1 LVNDEDQN
9 RSLGKNA
16 YEWSVSQRVIDRYAI
31 GPAIAAGGVATV
43 HFGRI
48 VGSIGF
54 TRTVAIKRL
63 HNQFATDPKFVSMFV
78 DEARLAARVRHPNV
92 VPTLDVLVD
101 GGEVFVVLEYIHG
114 QPLHLLARAL
124 PPTQRIPLRIAAG
137 IAFGVLVGLHA
148 AHDARNE
155 RGEPLR
161 IVHRDVS
168 PHNIVLGPDGVP
180 RVIDFGFAKA
190 FGRMRTTED
199 RNEVKGK
206 LAYMAP
212 EQLTPG
218 GRVDQRTDVYA
229 ASLVLWELLAGRK
242 LFRAEDPAQLLRA
255 IRNGETEPPSRY
267 PTESTPAVDAIVM
280 RGLARDPAS
289 RWPTA
294 RAMALALEDC
304 TPLATAPHIGAW
316 AERMGHAELAA
327 RAKLIAELEAD
338 QKTLTL
344 AEVFAEIRGIE
355 EATITKVD
363 PPR

>member
-1 LVNDEDQN
+1 MT
-9 RSLGKNA
+9 
-16 YEWSVSQRVIDRYAI
+16 QRVIDRYAL

-43 HFGRI
+43 HLGR
-48 VGSIGF
+48 VLGSIGF

-63 HNQFATDPKFVSMFV
+63 HNQFASDPKFVSMFV

-101 GGEVFVVLEYIHG
+101 SGEVFVVLEYVHG
-114 QPLHLLARAL
+114 QPLHLLTRAL
-124 PPTQRIPLRIAAG
+124 PPTQRVPLRIAAG
-137 IAFGVLVGLHA
+137 IAFGVLIGLHA

-168 PHNIVLGPDGVP
+168 PHNVVLGPDGVP

-199 RNEVKGK
+199 KNEVKGK

-212 EQLTPG
+212 EQLAQNA
-218 GRVDQRTDVYA
+218 RVDQRTDVYA
-229 ASLVLWELLAGRK
+229 AALVLWELLAGRK
-242 LFRAEDPAQLLRA
+242 LFRSEDPATLLRA
-255 IRNGETEPPSRY
+255 IRNGEIEPPSKY

-280 RGLARDPAS
+280 RGLARDPTH

-304 TPLATAPHIGAW
+304 TPLASPPHIGAW
-316 AERMGHAELAA
+316 AERIAYADLAA
-327 RAKLIAELEAD
+327 RAKVIAELEAQ
-338 QKTLTL
+338 QKTPTL
-344 AEVFAEIRGIE
+344 EEIFAEIRGLDE
-355 EATITKVD
+355 VTITKVD

>member
-1 LVNDEDQN
+1 M
-9 RSLGKNA
+9 SH
-16 YEWSVSQRVIDRYAI
+16 RVIDRYAL
-31 GPAIAAGGVATV
+31 GPALGAGGVATV
-43 HFGRI
+43 HLGRVI
-48 VGSIGF
+48 GSIGF
-54 TRTVAIKRL
+54 TRAVAIKRL
-63 HNQFATDPKFVSMFV
+63 HQQFAADPKFVSMFV

-101 GGEVFVVLEYIHG
+101 AGEVFVVLEYVHG

-124 PPTQRIPLRIAAG
+124 PPTQRVPLRIAVG

-168 PHNIVLGPDGVP
+168 PHNVVLGPDGVP

-199 RNEVKGK
+199 RDEVKGK

-212 EQLTPG
+212 EQLARG
-218 GRVDQRTDVYA
+218 AKVDQRTDVYA

-242 LFRAEDPAQLLRA
+242 LFRSDDPRELFRA
-255 IRNGETEPPSRY
+255 ISSGQVEAPSRY
-267 PTESTPAVDAIVM
+267 PTESTPALDAIVM
-280 RGLARDPAS
+280 RGLARDPAA

-304 TPLATAPHIGAW
+304 IPLATAPHIGAW
-316 AERMGHAELAA
+316 AERIAHEELAE
-327 RAKLIAELEAD
+327 RAKMIAELETIGTPPTVA
-338 QKTLTL
+338 Q
-344 AEVFAEIRGIE
+344 VFAELRGLDE
-355 EATITKVD
+355 RTDTEVD
-363 PPR
+363 MVPPRRDER

>member
-1 LVNDEDQN
+1 VT
-9 RSLGKNA
+9 
-16 YEWSVSQRVIDRYAI
+16 QRVIDRYAL

-43 HFGRI
+43 HLGR
-48 VGSIGF
+48 VLGSIGF

-101 GGEVFVVLEYIHG
+101 GGEVFVVLEYVHG

-124 PPTQRIPLRIAAG
+124 PATQRIPLRIAAG
-137 IAFGVLVGLHA
+137 IAFGALLGLHA

-168 PHNIVLGPDGVP
+168 PHNVVLGPDGVP

-190 FGRMRTTED
+190 FGRMRTTQD
-199 RNEVKGK
+199 RDEVKGK

-212 EQLTPG
+212 EQLKPD

-229 ASLVLWELLAGRK
+229 AALVLWELLAGKK
-242 LFRAEDPAQLLRA
+242 LFRSEDPATLLRA
-255 IRNGETEPPSRY
+255 IVDNKVEPPSKY

-280 RGLARDPAS
+280 RGLARNPSD

-294 RAMALALEDC
+294 RAMALALEDA
-304 TPLATAPHIGAW
+304 TPLASPPHIGAW
-316 AERMGHAELAA
+316 AERIAYADLAA
-327 RAKLIAELEAD
+327 RAKLIAELEAA
-338 QKTLTL
+338 QKTPTID
-344 AEVFAEIRGIE
+344 EIFAEIRGLDDE
-355 EATITKVD
+355 VTITRVD

>member
-1 LVNDEDQN
+1 
-9 RSLGKNA
+9 
-16 YEWSVSQRVIDRYAI
+16 VSQRVIARYAL

-43 HFGRI
+43 HLGRV

-54 TRTVAIKRL
+54 TRIVAIKRL

-101 GGEVFVVLEYIHG
+101 SGEVYVVLEYVHG
-114 QPLHLLARAL
+114 QPLHLLMRAL
-124 PPTQRIPLRIAAG
+124 PPTQRVPLRIATG
-137 IAFGVLVGLHA
+137 IAFGALLGLHA

-190 FGRMRTTED
+190 VGRMRTTGNRD
-199 RNEVKGK
+199 EVKGK

-212 EQLTPG
+212 EQLTRG
-218 GRVDQRTDVYA
+218 TVDQRTDVYA
-229 ASLVLWELLAGRK
+229 AALVLWELLAGRK
-242 LFRAEDPAQLLRA
+242 LFRTNDPKELFHA
-255 IRNGETEPPSRY
+255 ILHGELEPPSRY
-267 PTESTPAVDAIVM
+267 PTESTPAIDAVVM
-280 RGLARDPAS
+280 RGLARDPS
-289 RWPTA
+289 HRWPTA

-304 TPLATAPHIGAW
+304 APIATTPHIGAW
-316 AERMGHAELAA
+316 VERIAYADLAA
-327 RAKLIAELEAD
+327 RTKLIAELESANIAPTLD
-338 QKTLTL
+338 QI
-344 AEVFAEIRGIE
+344 FDEIRGIDE
-355 EATITKVD
+355 CTVLDEMDYRLETA
-363 PPR
+363 

>member
-1 LVNDEDQN
+1 
-9 RSLGKNA
+9 
-16 YEWSVSQRVIDRYAI
+16 VSQRVIARYAL

-43 HFGRI
+43 HLGRV

-101 GGEVFVVLEYIHG
+101 SGEVFVVLEYIHG
-114 QPLHLLARAL
+114 QPLHLLTRAL
-124 PPTQRIPLRIAAG
+124 PPTHRVPLRIATG
-137 IAFGVLVGLHA
+137 IAFGMLCGLHA

-168 PHNIVLGPDGVP
+168 PHNVVLGPDGVP

-212 EQLTPG
+212 EQLMPDA
-218 GRVDQRTDVYA
+218 RVDQRTDVYA
-229 ASLVLWELLAGRK
+229 ASLVFWELLAGRK
-242 LFRAEDPAQLLRA
+242 LFRQEDPATLLRA
-255 IRNGETEPPSRY
+255 IRNGEVEPPSKY
-267 PTESTPAVDAIVM
+267 PTESTPAIDAIVM
-280 RGLARDPAS
+280 RGLARDPS
-289 RWPTA
+289 QRWPTA

-304 TPLATAPHIGAW
+304 TPIASPPHIGAW
-316 AERMGHAELAA
+316 AERVAYADLAA
-327 RAKLIAELEAD
+327 RAKIIAELEAE
-338 QKTLTL
+338 QKPLTL
-344 AEVFAEIRGIE
+344 EQIFAELRGLDDE
-355 EATITKVD
+355 VTITKLD